1 MSRPASSQT
10 HNTHT
15 SRNRPAGSS
24 GGQHSSSNGRGS
36 HSARPSSRSSRPARG
51 GATRPRSL
59 WDDLPVRVVPTENL
73 PGFAD
78 LGLPRSLITALDRA
92 GIAKPFPIQAATI
105 PDIIAGRDLLGRAAT
120 GAGKTLAFGLPLIAR
135 LEGSPSRPHR
145 PRGLILVPTR
155 ELAMQV
161 TDSIAPLAAS
171 RQLSVRLVAGGLPIN
186 KQINFLE
193 RGVDVLVATPGR
205 LVDLIERRSCDLSE
219 VEVTVLDE
227 ADHMADL
234 GFLPVVRRLLDMT
247 PGNGQ
252 RLLFSA
258 TLDGD
263 VATLVENYLTDPS
276 VHALSTAEASVDT
289 MSHHVFRVNQH
300 EKFDVTAAIGARE
313 GRTIMF
319 VRTKHGAERLA
330 KQLGRVGVASGVLH
344 GGRSQGQ
351 RTRALDAFKDGSVP
365 VLVATDVAARGIH
378 VDDVSLVL
386 HVDPPADSKDYL
398 HRSGRTA
405 RAGTSGVVV
414 SLTTSADERA
424 VRKLMV
430 DAGVRPDQRDVTP
443 TDSAM
448 ADVAGAK
455 APSGVAIVERAS
467 ASRGNG
473 GSRGAVRPGERY
485 ARASARSG
493 GTRNGNSG
501 RSGGARTGRTG
512 SSAGSTEG
520 GSTSG
525 RPSRHPQH
533 AERRPRRD
541 RSGA

>member
-1 MSRPASSQT
+1 MSRSASTQA
-10 HNTHT
+10 HNSHAAR
-15 SRNRPAGSS
+15 SRPAGS
-24 GGQHSSSNGRGS
+24 GAGQHNSSTGRGS
-36 HSARPSSRSSRPARG
+36 HSRPSSRSSRPARG

-59 WDDLPVRVVPTENL
+59 WDDLPVQVVPTDNL
-73 PGFAD
+73 PGFAE
-78 LGLPRSLITALDRA
+78 LGLPKSLITALDRA
-92 GIAKPFPIQAATI
+92 GIATPFPIQAATI

-135 LEGSPSRPHR
+135 LEGSASRPHR
-145 PRGLILVPTR
+145 PRGLVLVPTR

-186 KQINFLE
+186 KQINSLE

-205 LVDLIERRSCDLSE
+205 LIDLIERRSCDLSE

-247 PGNGQ
+247 PSNGQ

-263 VATLVENYLTDPS
+263 VATLVENYLTNPS

-289 MSHHVFRVNQH
+289 MSHHVFRVNQA

-319 VRTKHGAERLA
+319 VRTKHGADRLS

-443 TDSAM
+443 TDAAM

-455 APSGVAIVERAS
+455 APSGVAIVERAN

-473 GSRGAVRPGERY
+473 GGRGAGRPGERY

-493 GTRNGNSG
+493 GSRNSSGGGRTGGARAG
-501 RSGGARTGRTG
+501 RSGAA
-512 SSAGSTEG
+512 AGSTEG
-520 GSTSG
+520 SG
-525 RPSRHPQH
+525 RPARHPQH